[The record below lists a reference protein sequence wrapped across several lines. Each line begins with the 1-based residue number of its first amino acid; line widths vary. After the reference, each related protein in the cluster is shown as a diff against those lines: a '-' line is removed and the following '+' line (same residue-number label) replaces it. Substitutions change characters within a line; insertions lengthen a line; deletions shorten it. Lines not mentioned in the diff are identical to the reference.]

1 MKIYVASSWRNPNQ
15 PEIVRAIRVLG
26 HEVYDFRNPH
36 ATGERDNGVKGQG
49 FHWTEI
55 DPNWQ
60 NWTPTQLREALKTP
74 RALDGFHSDYDA
86 LHWCD
91 VCVMVPGETAGRS
104 MHLELGYAAG
114 LGKRTIILLSSGEPE
129 LMYKIADHIAVNLDE
144 LGELLGRNGF
154 DSSMDTPRT
163 GAMSVPA

>member
-1 MKIYVASSWRNPNQ
+1 MKIYVASSWRNPKQ
-15 PEIVRAIRVLG
+15 PEIVQAIRVLG

-36 ATGERDNGVKGQG
+36 ATSDRGNGAKGNG

-60 NWTPTQLREALKTP
+60 QWTPTELREALKTP

-86 LHWCD
+86 LNWCD
-91 VCVMVPGETAGRS
+91 VCVMVPGDTAGRS
-104 MHLELGYAAG
+104 MHIELGYAAG

-129 LMYKIADHIAVNLDE
+129 LMYKIADHIAVDFVE
-144 LGELLGRNGF
+144 LSDLLGWVGY
-154 DSSMDTPRT
+154 DVPMDVATENI
-163 GAMSVPA
+163 